1 MVPAGSDEGH
11 GIATTTRGGFI
22 LVSTYAW
29 AIVTAGVLV
38 ARFWQSR
45 SQKVEAG
52 LDDVAIIAA
61 TIVYLGATVGWQYA
75 IRGGLGKDVKDLSDE
90 NISLFFKASYIAGIL
105 VIFAM
110 VFAKLSS
117 ALLIERVVPQTRR
130 AKIILFGMI
139 TIFAIFSIFALSFQC
154 GIPEWTAHS
163 LRCSNGGL
171 AIAVVGLNMTTDL
184 FLAFWMVPVLWK
196 LSLDKEKSF
205 AAATLFGVRAIVAF
219 VAGGEIWA
227 TLRLA
232 SSQNPTRD
240 AVELVVLTQSVSSLS
255 LILASVPRIKR
266 IIGVGGSGLVYPE
279 IQGTE
284 LSVSRKSSTWQ
295 DSRSTNPKLVPSD
308 LGDFTVTVSSKGT
321 EKRRKMPCRH
331 LHPDWQSLTM
341 GATTDEH
348 ASTSSLFGPDE
359 QEGVMM
365 RQDVIVSVEDR
376 KARNSVFKRDSR

>member
-1 MVPAGSDEGH
+1 MVPAGSDEGR

-90 NISLFFKASYIAGIL
+90 NISLFFKVDRSVANCSSIL
-105 VIFAM
+105 ISDHRHPT
-110 VFAKLSS
+110 L
-117 ALLIERVVPQTRR
+117 P
-130 AKIILFGMI
+130 GY
-139 TIFAIFSIFALSFQC
+139 
-154 GIPEWTAHS
+154 
-163 LRCSNGGL
+163 SNGGL

-240 AVELVVLTQSVSSLS
+240 AVELVVLTQ
-255 LILASVPRIKR
+255 
-266 IIGVGGSGLVYPE
+266 
-279 IQGTE
+279 
-284 LSVSRKSSTWQ
+284 
-295 DSRSTNPKLVPSD
+295 
-308 LGDFTVTVSSKGT
+308 
-321 EKRRKMPCRH
+321 
-331 LHPDWQSLTM
+331 
-341 GATTDEH
+341 
-348 ASTSSLFGPDE
+348 
-359 QEGVMM
+359 
-365 RQDVIVSVEDR
+365 
-376 KARNSVFKRDSR
+376 

>member
-1 MVPAGSDEGH
+1 MVPTGSDEGR

-61 TIVYLGATVGWQYA
+61 TIVYLGATVGWQYT

-90 NISLFFKASYIAGIL
+90 NISLFFKVDRSVANCSSIL
-105 VIFAM
+105 ISDYRHPT
-110 VFAKLSS
+110 L
-117 ALLIERVVPQTRR
+117 Q
-130 AKIILFGMI
+130 GY
-139 TIFAIFSIFALSFQC
+139 
-154 GIPEWTAHS
+154 
-163 LRCSNGGL
+163 SNGGL
-171 AIAVVGLNMTTDL
+171 SIAVIGLNMTTDL
-184 FLAFWMVPVLWK
+184 FLAFWMIPVLWK

-240 AVELVVLTQSVSSLS
+240 AVELIVLTQ
-255 LILASVPRIKR
+255 
-266 IIGVGGSGLVYPE
+266 
-279 IQGTE
+279 
-284 LSVSRKSSTWQ
+284 
-295 DSRSTNPKLVPSD
+295 
-308 LGDFTVTVSSKGT
+308 
-321 EKRRKMPCRH
+321 
-331 LHPDWQSLTM
+331 
-341 GATTDEH
+341 
-348 ASTSSLFGPDE
+348 
-359 QEGVMM
+359 
-365 RQDVIVSVEDR
+365 
-376 KARNSVFKRDSR
+376 